1 MTRIATWSSAL
12 AEREATTDPRLV
24 RWLELLVA
32 TPGLTAVTA
41 LADAWALHV
50 EDALVA
56 LPLIDAGPVVDVGS
70 GGGSPGIPLASA
82 RPDLTVHLLESQ
94 QRKCVFL
101 RKAAIEF
108 DNVTV
113 VHARAEDHGRAA
125 GRDLYAVAV
134 ARALA
139 PPAVAAEWCLPLV
152 RPGGLAII
160 YAGATTASLDRVAA
174 DLGASGPESLPQPGS
189 ATRQLLVF
197 RKVAPTP
204 PRFPRRSGMARKRPL
219 A

>member
-1 MTRIATWSSAL
+1 MKA
-12 AEREATTDPRLV
+12 P
-24 RWLELLVA
+24 
-32 TPGLTAVTA
+32 
-41 LADAWALHV
+41 ADAWALHV

-94 QRKCVFL
+94 QRKCTFL
-101 RKAAIEF
+101 REATLEF

-113 VHARAEDHGRAA
+113 VQARAEDYARSA

-139 PPAVAAEWCLPLV
+139 QPAVAAEWCLPLV

-160 YAGATTASLDRVAA
+160 YAAGVTATSLGRVAA
-174 DLGASGPESLPQPGS
+174 ALAAAGPESLPRAGRD
-189 ATRQLLVF
+189 TRQLLVF
-197 RKVAPTP
+197 RKLAPTP
-204 PRFPRRSGMARKRPL
+204 DRFPRRAGIARKRPL

>member
-1 MTRIATWSSAL
+1 M
-12 AEREATTDPRLV
+12 
-24 RWLELLVA
+24 LVA
-32 TPGLTAVTA
+32 TPGLTAVKA
-41 LADAWALHV
+41 PANAWALHV

-56 LPLIDAGPVVDVGS
+56 LPLIDAGPVIDVGS

-94 QRKCVFL
+94 QRKCTFL
-101 RKAAIEF
+101 KEATLEF

-113 VHARAEDHGRAA
+113 VQARAEDYARSA

-139 PPAVAAEWCLPLV
+139 QPAVAAEWCLPLV

-160 YAGATTASLDRVAA
+160 YAAGVTARSLGRVAA
-174 DLGASGPESLPQPGS
+174 ALAAAGPESLPRAGRD
-189 ATRQLLVF
+189 TRQLLVF
-197 RKVAPTP
+197 RKLAPTP
-204 PRFPRRSGMARKRPL
+204 DRSSDR
-219 A
+219 